1 MTDLTQL
8 GGSAFRSVMEKVGRG
23 VSRVQERRP
32 LSYDV
37 LESDE
42 AYLVVFDAPGVERD
56 DVQVRF
62 LDGGVEVRLDRFREF
77 QEGTEM
83 RFPGRGL
90 TLTGTAELPSDAL
103 VDPDGAEATLTKY
116 GTLHVTIPKSED
128 ATDVPVDDEDD
139 EESIPLDD
147 EHDAGAADVTDDVET
162 GDVADADEED
172 DESGA
177 GGDAPI
183 GQ

>member
-32 LSYDV
+32 LSYDL
-37 LESDE
+37 LESDD
-42 AYLVVFDAPGVERD
+42 AYLVVFDAPGVERE

-62 LDGGVEVRLDRFREF
+62 VDGGVEVRLDRFREF
-77 QEGTEM
+77 HEGTEM

-90 TLTGTAELPSDAL
+90 ALTGKADLPRDAL
-103 VDPDGAEATLTKY
+103 VEPDTATATLTKY

-128 ATDVPVDDEDD
+128 ATDVPVDEEEDGPVVVD
-139 EESIPLDD
+139 TDADD
-147 EHDAGAADVTDDVET
+147 SNDAVPGAGAGTNA
-162 GDVADADEED
+162 
-172 DESGA
+172 
-177 GGDAPI
+177 
-183 GQ
+183 